1 MSWCFSEFSA
11 MKVQQFILL
20 TTFVVVSGTASAQQS
35 SRVEQSTSK
44 TDIERV
50 TIRTTAASGGLS
62 LMPLRL
68 NAAVGGA
75 DVLIGNITACDG
87 GVVNNAHTD
96 VRLRD
101 LTIRSTGSAKI
112 GNISAGC

>member
-1 MSWCFSEFSA
+1 MSWCSSERSV
-11 MKVQQFILL
+11 MKAQQFILL
-20 TTFVVVSGTASAQQS
+20 TTLAVASGTASAQQT
-35 SRVEQSTSK
+35 SRVEQSSSK

-50 TIRTTAASGGLS
+50 TIRTTAALAGMSAI
-62 LMPLRL
+62 PLRV

-75 DVLIGNITACDG
+75 DVLIGNITVCDG
-87 GVVNNAHTD
+87 AVARNVHTD

-101 LTIRSTGSAKI
+101 LTIRSMGGAKI